1 MDSCIICYEN
11 KNLILPQ
18 NCKCKIMM
26 HKQCLDKMIDCLDI
40 DCPSCRHKIIKK
52 NVYSNNETNNYHSS
66 RPSFRIFFCFLIIL
80 LSLFFIIINIF
91 VKLLFYITN
100 IF

>member
-1 MDSCIICYEN
+1 MDSCIICYED

-52 NVYSNNETNNYHSS
+52 NEHINHINYVHYS
-66 RPSFRIFFCFLIIL
+66 RPSLKIFFCFLIIL
-80 LSLFFIIINIF
+80 CLIFILLISIIAR
-91 VKLLFYITN
+91 LLIYI
-100 IF
+100 IVF

>member
-1 MDSCIICYEN
+1 MDSCIICYED

-18 NCKCKIMM
+18 NCNCKIML
-26 HKQCLDKMIDCLDI
+26 HKQCLDKMIECLEI

-52 NVYSNNETNNYHSS
+52 NIYINNQINHSHYS
-66 RPSFRIFFCFLIIL
+66 RPSLKIFFCF
-80 LSLFFIIINIF
+80 FIIISLIF
-91 VKLLFYITN
+91 LLLITILVRLLFYII

>member
-1 MDSCIICYEN
+1 MDSCIICYED

-18 NCKCKIMM
+18 NCNCKIML
-26 HKQCLDKMIDCLDI
+26 HKQCLDKMIECLDI

-52 NVYSNNETNNYHSS
+52 NVYSNNQINYSHYS
-66 RPSFRIFFCFLIIL
+66 RPSLKIFFCF
-80 LSLFFIIINIF
+80 FIIISLIF
-91 VKLLFYITN
+91 LLLITILVRLIFYII